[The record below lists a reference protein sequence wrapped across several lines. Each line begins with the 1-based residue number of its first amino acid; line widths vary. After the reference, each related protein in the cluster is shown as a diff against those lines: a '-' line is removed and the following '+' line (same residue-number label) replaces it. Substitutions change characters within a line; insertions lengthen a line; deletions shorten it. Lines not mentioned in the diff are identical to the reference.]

1 MPVEY
6 RDTKMIILC
15 NDCLTKSCVKF
26 HVIGGKC
33 KKCKSYNTSRL
44 EDSDDSINTLL
55 AEEEEENNKIQPENS
70 DDNVAAENWIYII
83 FIYMVI

>member
-6 RDTKMIILC
+6 CDTKMIILC

-44 EDSDDSINTLL
+44 EDSDASINTLL
-55 AEEEEENNKIQPENS
+55 AEE
-70 DDNVAAENWIYII
+70 DNDETNLN
-83 FIYMVI
+83 M